1 MNLNRNDI
9 ARIAELLDLLHDM
22 LPNEDTSLMD
32 EQELEAHRRDIRSAN
47 AYASIFRDMASQ
59 KQI

>member
-1 MNLNRNDI
+1 MNLNPKDI

-32 EQELEAHRRDIRSAN
+32 EQELEAHKRDIASAKTF
-47 AYASIFRDMASQ
+47 ARIFRDMASQ
-59 KQI
+59 RQI